1 MAMVAGPPA
10 ALAQVRQRAEAHAA
24 IRPRM
29 MPEGSFLLKTA
40 PTTDDWPY
48 LYLQRPAIP
57 EYHLVLAA
65 ACLVIG
71 LVLRRRLF
79 APGEDMSLPMLLLG
93 AGFMLVEVTGVNR
106 AALLFGTTWVVN
118 AYVVGAVLAMIL
130 LANLTAARVRYDP
143 AGWPFAGLVAS
154 LLLLGTVPITA
165 LAALPT
171 APRVLAGGAFI
182 TLPVFFSG
190 LVFVSAW
197 ASSSRRDLALGSNL
211 LGSLVGGL
219 LSMLSMVVGFRALT
233 FLTLAIYLG
242 AFLAMRRSR
251 AGEIQAAA

>member
-1 MAMVAGPPA
+1 
-10 ALAQVRQRAEAHAA
+10 
-24 IRPRM
+24 
-29 MPEGSFLLKTA
+29 
-40 PTTDDWPY
+40 
-48 LYLQRPAIP
+48 
-57 EYHLVLAA
+57 
-65 ACLVIG
+65 
-71 LVLRRRLF
+71 
-79 APGEDMSLPMLLLG
+79 
-93 AGFMLVEVTGVNR
+93 MLVEVTGVNR
-106 AALLFGTTWVVN
+106 AALLFGTTWAVN

-211 LGSLVGGL
+211 LGSLAGGL